1 MNEKNN
7 SSVGEKLWGGR
18 FSEGLSPVMDIFNR
32 SIMFDKQLWDV
43 DIKGSIAYAKALEKC
58 GLVSEEEKSK
68 ILLGLTQV
76 SEEWA
81 SNAFEIKGDED
92 IHSAN
97 ERRLKEIIGNEI
109 GGKLHV
115 GRSRNDQVATDV
127 RLWLREQ
134 SSVLKSLLISFT
146 RICCERAKNEIEI
159 LMPGYTHL
167 QRAQAIRWSHWLLSY
182 AWYFHNDGNKLEDII
197 SRMNVCPLGSG
208 ALAGNPFNIDRDFLA
223 KELGFSG
230 CTPNSLLAVSDR
242 DFIAEFL
249 FWGALV
255 ATHFSK
261 WAEDLL
267 LYSTK
272 EFGFVTIAD
281 AFCTGSSLMP
291 QKKNADS
298 LELIRGKS
306 GRLVGNC
313 MGILVVLKGLPST
326 FNKDLQEDKEPLFDS
341 YKTLV
346 ELLQVA
352 CGTLETLKVHKEHC
366 FSSLSP
372 DMFAT
377 DVAYYLVR
385 KGVAFRDAHKIA
397 GEVVALAEKE
407 KCTITEL
414 TLLQLKSLSN
424 HFEEDIS
431 SIWNYE
437 SSVQQYQAFGGTAR
451 ENIITQIQLL
461 EQWISD
467 SETLTTQV

>member
-1 MNEKNN
+1 MGD
-7 SSVGEKLWGGR
+7 SSGSNMGEKLWGGR
-18 FSEGLSPVMDIFNR
+18 FVEGLNPVMDIFNR
-32 SIMFDKQLWDV
+32 SITFDKQLWDV

-58 GLVSEEEKSK
+58 GLITSEESAK
-68 ILLGLTQV
+68 LFLGLSQI

-81 SNAFEIKGDED
+81 SNSFIIKDDED

-134 SSVLKSLLISFT
+134 STVLKSLLISFT
-146 RICCERAKNEIEI
+146 KICCERAKSEIDI

-182 AWYFHNDGNKLEDII
+182 AWYFHNDVDKLDDII
-197 SRMNVCPLGSG
+197 SRMNICPLGSG

-306 GRLVGNC
+306 GRLIGNC
-313 MGILVVLKGLPST
+313 MAILVVLKGLPST

-341 YKTLV
+341 YKTLI
-346 ELLQVA
+346 ELIQVA
-352 CGTLETLKVHKEHC
+352 CGTLETLKIHKEVC
-366 FSSLSP
+366 FTALSP

-414 TLLQLKSLSN
+414 SLSQLKTLSE
-424 HFEEDIS
+424 HFGEDIS
-431 SIWNYE
+431 SLWNYE
-437 SSVQQYQAFGGTAR
+437 ASVQQYQAFGGTAR
-451 ENIITQIQLL
+451 ENVAIQVQQL

>member
-1 MNEKNN
+1 MGD
-7 SSVGEKLWGGR
+7 SSSSNMGEKLWGGR
-18 FSEGLSPVMDIFNR
+18 FSEGLNPVMDVFNR
-32 SIMFDKQLWDV
+32 SITFDKQLWDV
-43 DIKGSIAYAKALEKC
+43 DIKGSTAYVKALEKC
-58 GLVSEEEKSK
+58 GLVTSEESAK
-68 ILLGLTQV
+68 LFLGLSQV
-76 SEEWA
+76 SDEWA
-81 SNAFEIKGDED
+81 SNTFEIKGDED

-97 ERRLKEIIGNEI
+97 ERRLK
-109 GGKLHV
+109 
-115 GRSRNDQVATDV
+115 VATDV

-134 SSVLKSLLISFT
+134 SAVLKSLLISFT
-146 RICCERAKNEIEI
+146 KICCERAQSEIDI

-182 AWYFHNDGNKLEDII
+182 AWYFHNDVDKLDDII

-242 DFIAEFL
+242 DFVAEFL

-306 GRLVGNC
+306 GRLIGN
-313 MGILVVLKGLPST
+313 V
-326 FNKDLQEDKEPLFDS
+326 
-341 YKTLV
+341 
-346 ELLQVA
+346 QV
-352 CGTLETLKVHKEHC
+352 
-366 FSSLSP
+366 
-372 DMFAT
+372 
-377 DVAYYLVR
+377 
-385 KGVAFRDAHKIA
+385 
-397 GEVVALAEKE
+397 
-407 KCTITEL
+407 
-414 TLLQLKSLSN
+414 
-424 HFEEDIS
+424 
-431 SIWNYE
+431 
-437 SSVQQYQAFGGTAR
+437 
-451 ENIITQIQLL
+451 
-461 EQWISD
+461 
-467 SETLTTQV
+467 

>member
-1 MNEKNN
+1 MCLSREK
-7 SSVGEKLWGGR
+7 KLWGGR
-18 FSEGLSPVMDIFNR
+18 FSEGLNPIMDIFNR
-32 SIMFDKQLWDV
+32 SITFDKQLWNV
-43 DIKGSIAYAKALEKC
+43 DIKGSLAYVKALEKC
-58 GLVSEEEKSK
+58 GLVSEEESIK
-68 ILLGLTQV
+68 IQSGLSQV
-76 SEEWA
+76 SEEWT
-81 SNAFEIKGDED
+81 SNSFVLKNDED

-127 RLWLREQ
+127 RLWLKEQ
-134 SSVLKSLLISFT
+134 STVLKSLLISFIKT
-146 RICCERAKNEIEI
+146 CCVRAKSEIDI

-182 AWYFHNDGNKLEDII
+182 AWYFHNDVDRLEDII
-197 SRMNVCPLGSG
+197 SRVNVCPLGSG
-208 ALAGNPFNIDRDFLA
+208 ALAGNPFPIDRDFLA

-249 FWGALV
+249 FWGALI

-306 GRLVGNC
+306 GRLIGNC
-313 MGILVVLKGLPST
+313 MTILVVLKGLPST
-326 FNKDLQEDKEPLFDS
+326 FNKDLQEDKEPMFDT
-341 YKTLV
+341 YKTLT

-352 CGTLETLKVHKEHC
+352 CGTLETLTVHKEVC
-366 FSSLSP
+366 FSALSP

-385 KGVAFRDAHKIA
+385 KGIAFREAHKIA

-414 TLLQLKSLSN
+414 TLSQLQTLK
-424 HFEEDIS
+424 
-431 SIWNYE
+431 
-437 SSVQQYQAFGGTAR
+437 
-451 ENIITQIQLL
+451 
-461 EQWISD
+461 
-467 SETLTTQV
+467 